1 MTSGANLRSQALVF
15 WVAVML
21 GVLLATLFTYLV
33 DTVLADQRALVR
45 GTAVLFAQ
53 LLGLG
58 IAWVGR
64 FLILDRWLF
73 KLAGDTP
80 EHGTAVIGE
89 IPT

>member
-1 MTSGANLRSQALVF
+1 VEICHP
-15 WVAVML
+15 L
-21 GVLLATLFTYLV
+21 GTRQT
-33 DTVLADQRALVR
+33 TLVR

-53 LLGLG
+53 LLGFG
-58 IAWVGR
+58 IVWVGR

-80 EHGTAVIGE
+80 EHANAVIGE